1 MSDSESVMEERQNVL
16 ENLINK
22 LKDTKD
28 ENGKNSYTYLQD
40 VLSYIAF
47 TNPESGI
54 NKFEEILYE
63 MRTKGDM
70 QIPESYLNYKEL
82 ALAAKPH
89 LQAIYEQYYEVF
101 MKSIVIG

>member
-1 MSDSESVMEERQNVL
+1 MSESESVMEEKKSVIEDMMYKL
-16 ENLINK
+16 EDI
-22 LKDTKD
+22 KDV
-28 ENGKNSYTYLQD
+28 NGKNIYTYLQD
-40 VLSYIAF
+40 ALSYIAF
-47 TNPESGI
+47 TDPESGI

-70 QIPESYLNYKEL
+70 QIQESYLNYKEL
-82 ALAAKPH
+82 ALAAKLH